1 MSVFSV
7 DHAKPCCF
15 TAPSRRIS
23 AMEEEEEQLL
33 SHSNFYNR
41 SQYTPVFR
49 AVTPLGYLS

>member
-23 AMEEEEEQLL
+23 TMEEEEEQLL

-49 AVTPLGYLS
+49 TVTPLGYLS